1 MRGLA
6 PPNPAPLTV
15 LRWGQAEY
23 ERDLPLDD
31 GDETGGIAAAG
42 PSLRPRLPPGARLRV
57 AELGDAAPLESADV
71 LVVPSLQRVTRAH
84 VARLVAPR
92 GRCMLVLT
100 TTSGFDHVDVDA
112 LRDAGIPCARLPLV
126 RRDAVVETTLGMILA
141 LTRRFGHF
149 DVAAREGRW
158 ARAELPALG
167 ATLLGTVG
175 VVGAA
180 GVIGSRMCAV
190 LEALGA
196 RVLRCDPRLPGS
208 EPFDALLA
216 ESDVV
221 TLHCAL
227 TDATR
232 DLVDAHARAWIR
244 PSAVLV
250 NTARGPSV
258 DVGAALAALRE
269 GRLGGLGLDVYPR
282 EPAALAELRHPG
294 AILLPHAAGWHPGL
308 GALVAEGIAHA
319 VGALARG
326 EAIPFALEASD
337 GGRAR

>member
-1 MRGLA
+1 MRD
-6 PPNPAPLTV
+6 PDDPALRTLTV

-23 ERDLPLDD
+23 ERDLALDD
-31 GDETGGIAAAG
+31 GTQAG
-42 PSLRPRLPPGARLRV
+42 AGAPAHSGRPRLPAGARLHV
-57 AELGDAAPLESADV
+57 AELGDAAPLEDADV

-92 GRCMLVLT
+92 GRCRLVLT

-126 RRDAVVETTLGMILA
+126 RRNAVVETAVGMILA
-141 LTRRFGHF
+141 LTRRFGPF

-196 RVLRCDPRLPGS
+196 RVLRCDPRLQDGAPL
-208 EPFDALLA
+208 DRLLS
-216 ESDVV
+216 ESDVL
-221 TLHCAL
+221 TLHCSL
-227 TDATR
+227 TPATR
-232 DLVDAHARAWIR
+232 DLVDARALARMR
-244 PSAVLV
+244 PGAVLV

-258 DVGAALAALRE
+258 DVAAAHAALRE

-282 EPAALAELRHPG
+282 EPAALADLRHPG
-294 AILLPHAAGWHPGL
+294 AILLPHAAGWHPRL
-308 GALVAEGIAHA
+308 GDLVAEGIARA

-326 EAIPFALEASD
+326 EAIPFAVEAED
-337 GGRAR
+337 NGGER

>member
-1 MRGLA
+1 M
-6 PPNPAPLTV
+6 LTV

-31 GDETGGIAAAG
+31 GGTTGEVEPARAG
-42 PSLRPRLPPGARLRV
+42 RHRLPPGAYLRL
-57 AELGDAAPLESADV
+57 AELGDAAPLEDADV

-92 GRCMLVLT
+92 GRCKLVLT
-100 TTSGFDHVDVDA
+100 TTSGFDHVDVEA
-112 LRDAGIPCARLPLV
+112 LRDAGIPAARLPLV

-180 GVIGSRMCAV
+180 GVIGTRMCAV

-196 RVLRCDPRLPGS
+196 RVLRCDPRLPDGRS
-208 EPFDALLA
+208 LDTLLA
-216 ESDVV
+216 ESDVL

-227 TDATR
+227 TPATR
-232 DLVDAHARAWIR
+232 DLVDARALARMR
-244 PSAVLV
+244 PGAVLV

-258 DVGAALAALRE
+258 NVEAAIAALRE
-269 GRLGGLGLDVYPR
+269 GRLAGLGLDVYPR
-282 EPAALAELRHPG
+282 EPADLAGVRHPG
-294 AILLPHAAGWHPGL
+294 AILLPHAAGWHPCL
-308 GALVAEGIAHA
+308 GDLVAEGIACA

-326 EAIPFALEASD
+326 EPIPFALDD
-337 GGRAR
+337 GARG